1 MDSAWYSDGR
11 GVGGACENRNKRK
24 TNVNFEVFG
33 EKRMVEY
40 GGRGRN
46 SSSMWSRERG
56 CNRIVREDVR
66 GKAIA

>member
-40 GGRGRN
+40 KGA
-46 SSSMWSRERG
+46 
-56 CNRIVREDVR
+56 
-66 GKAIA
+66 GKEQQQYVVDGKGV